1 MWFAWVLLVI
11 HLLRALSVQLRVGA
25 KPSDKSIKQGPANVV
40 TMIELALV
48 AGIVVYF
55 L

>member
-11 HLLRALSVQLRVGA
+11 HLLRALSTQLAVGV
-25 KPSDKSIKQGPANVV
+25 KPTDRPMKQGVANVV
-40 TMIELALV
+40 TLVELAVV